1 MKHVS
6 ITHLLNFAH
15 VDWVEKTFQSDPCT
29 PLNKIYSSIY
39 KHNHNK
45 NLLIITTRTQLDP
58 RPKRDL
64 DNGPISPQQ

>member
-1 MKHVS
+1 MKYAS
-6 ITHLLNFAH
+6 ITYLPNLAH
-15 VDWVEKTFQSDPCT
+15 VGWVEKTLQHDPCT
-29 PLNKIYSSIY
+29 LLNKIYSSIY

-45 NLLIITTRTQLDP
+45 KLLIIIVRTQLDP